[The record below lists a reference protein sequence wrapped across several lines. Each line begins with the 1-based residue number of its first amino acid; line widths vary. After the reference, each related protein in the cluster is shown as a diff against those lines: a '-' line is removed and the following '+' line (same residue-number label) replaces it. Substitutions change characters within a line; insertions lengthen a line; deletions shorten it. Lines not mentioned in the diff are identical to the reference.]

1 MYKTHF
7 ELAKNPF
14 SMTPDPALLFMT
26 ASHREALAGLAY
38 AIVAR
43 KGFIALVGDAG
54 TGKTTLVARI
64 LGHLPTDR
72 VQSSVILNPTLT
84 SSEFLEMMM
93 TGFGITDIPS
103 SKARRVNRLQ
113 QFLLQGRAE
122 GKISVLVV
130 DEAHK
135 LSQEVLEEIR
145 LLGNLEFADY
155 KLLQIVLAGQS
166 ELSHVLNRPDMRQ
179 LKQRFA
185 VRLNVEPLSNGDV
198 EQYIAFRWSKAGG
211 RTPAPFSNGALEG
224 IARFSKGIPRVINCL
239 CDNALMRAYGHGG
252 SQVTEEDMVS
262 VARELDLMDTAVMPV
277 PPEPP
282 PIDPVAVKAGP
293 PQVLPRAGRPRIER
307 HGPTEPK
314 PSFLSRWGLRLG
326 RVNGNGG

>member
-1 MYKTHF
+1 MYRAHF
-7 ELAKNPF
+7 ELTKSPF
-14 SMTPDPALLFMT
+14 GMTPDPALLFMT
-26 ASHREALAGLAY
+26 ASHREALSGLAY
-38 AIVAR
+38 AILER

-64 LGHLPTDR
+64 LGFLPVGR

-84 SSEFLEMMM
+84 CPEFLEMMM
-93 TGFGITDIPS
+93 MDFGITEIPE
-103 SKARRVNRLQ
+103 SKAGRVNRIQ
-113 QFLLQGRAE
+113 QFLLE
-122 GKISVLVV
+122 GHAKDKISVLVV

-145 LLGNLEFADY
+145 LLGNLEFAEH

-179 LKQRFA
+179 LKQRFSM
-185 VRLNVEPLSNGDV
+185 RLSVAPLSNPEV
-198 EQYIAFRWSKAGG
+198 EQYIAFRWSKSGG
-211 RTPAPFSNGALEG
+211 KLPIPFSAGALDE
-224 IARFSKGIPRVINCL
+224 IIRFSKGIPRVINCL
-239 CDNALMRAYGHGG
+239 CDNALMRAYGHGERQISG
-252 SQVTEEDMVS
+252 EDVAA

-277 PPEPP
+277 ALEPAMAAPSPVKVSAPP
-282 PIDPVAVKAGP
+282 P
-293 PQVLPRAGRPRIER
+293 LPRVGMQTLERYERPA
-307 HGPTEPK
+307 PK